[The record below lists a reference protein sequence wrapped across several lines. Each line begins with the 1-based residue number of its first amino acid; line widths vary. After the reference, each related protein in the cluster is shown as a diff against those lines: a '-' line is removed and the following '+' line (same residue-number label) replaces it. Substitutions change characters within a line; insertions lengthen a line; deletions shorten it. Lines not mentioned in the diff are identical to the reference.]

1 METGGLLGSHG
12 SSDVI
17 VSPAPSRRTRRR
29 GGGGKPNF
37 IVPPARLPARPQD
50 ARELSAGGGG
60 GSRSVRALASERRA
74 KGGSHDV
81 R

>member
-1 METGGLLGSHG
+1 MFWAQSKA
-12 SSDVI
+12 I
-17 VSPAPSRRTRRR
+17 RTKDQ
-29 GGGGKPNF
+29 GKPNF